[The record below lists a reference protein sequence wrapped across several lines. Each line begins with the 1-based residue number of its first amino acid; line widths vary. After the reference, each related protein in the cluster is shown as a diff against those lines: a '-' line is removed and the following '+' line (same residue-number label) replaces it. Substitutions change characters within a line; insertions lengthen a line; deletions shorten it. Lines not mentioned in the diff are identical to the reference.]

1 MIDRTQRELAKY
13 EDVRGLLQERFDATR
28 IARSTSVLTPGRY
41 VGAEEVEED
50 GERRHRRPLPFH
62 LFRRHPHRLA
72 AAPLGEVV
80 SYLKRGI
87 GPTYVD
93 ARGVRVVNQ
102 KCIRGGRVDFT
113 KSRRHDESRRSV
125 QDRLLLVGDVLVNS
139 TGVGTL
145 GRVAQVR
152 RLAEPTIAD
161 SHVTVVR
168 ARVDTLRSEL
178 LGIGLEMRES
188 EIEALGEGS
197 TGQTELS
204 RERLSLMTT
213 IVPSMAVQAAF
224 ATIVIPLRERTSNN
238 VEESATLAALRDLL
252 LPKLLSGELRVRDAE
267 RAVAEAV

>member
-1 MIDRTQRELAKY
+1 MPKLTQGNMLRVPIVAPPLRDQRAIA
-13 EDVRGLLQERFDATR
+13 GLLGALDDKIELNRQMNETLEAMARALFKSWFIDFDPVHAKTAGRAPFGMDAAT
-28 IARSTSVLTPGRY
+28 ADLFPSTFT
-41 VGAEEVEED
+41 D
-50 GERRHRRPLPFH
+50 GIPTGWQLR
-62 LFRRHPHRLA
+62 
-72 AAPLGEVV
+72 PLGEVV

-224 ATIVIPLRERTSNN
+224 ATIVIPAS
-238 VEESATLAALRDLL
+238 
-252 LPKLLSGELRVRDAE
+252 
-267 RAVAEAV
+267 RAN